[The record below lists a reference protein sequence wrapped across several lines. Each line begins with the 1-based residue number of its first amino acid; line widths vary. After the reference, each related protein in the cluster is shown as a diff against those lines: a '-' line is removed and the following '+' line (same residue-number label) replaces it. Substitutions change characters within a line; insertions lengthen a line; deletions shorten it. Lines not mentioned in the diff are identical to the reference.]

1 MTRKIPIC
9 PPRKKMNENRYEELL
24 KTQKKLIFTPGGKS
38 MVPMLGDRKNT
49 VVILPVS
56 EGQKIKKYDVIFYK
70 RDNGQYVLH
79 RVIKKQKNSFVLCG
93 DGQYVKEYG
102 VRRDMILGKLDGF
115 FKGEKYI
122 RMDSTS
128 IVIYSRLRVASR
140 PVRALFCRAWHL
152 VKRAFRRP

>member
-70 RDNGQYVLH
+70 RDNG
-79 RVIKKQKNSFVLCG
+79 IK
-93 DGQYVKEYG
+93 E
-102 VRRDMILGKLDGF
+102 
-115 FKGEKYI
+115 
-122 RMDSTS
+122 
-128 IVIYSRLRVASR
+128 
-140 PVRALFCRAWHL
+140 
-152 VKRAFRRP
+152 